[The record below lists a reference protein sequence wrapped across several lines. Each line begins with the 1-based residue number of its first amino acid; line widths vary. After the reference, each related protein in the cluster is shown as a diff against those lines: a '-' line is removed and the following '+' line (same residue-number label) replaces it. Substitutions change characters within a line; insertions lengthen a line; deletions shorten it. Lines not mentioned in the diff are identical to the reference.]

1 VSVRAQRSAKRL
13 DSIRDR
19 ALNSIAA
26 WDDSV
31 PTERNSVFVPVVD
44 DAETVLEHMEDCI
57 QQDRLEKVDHL
68 FVDGGVLVRFRR
80 KRDADR
86 FRQAFVT

>member
-1 VSVRAQRSAKRL
+1 MSVRAQRSAKRL

-19 ALNSIAA
+19 ALNSISA

-31 PTERNSVFVPVVD
+31 PTERNSVFVPVD
-44 DAETVLEHMEDCI
+44 DAEAFLQRMDDCI
-57 QQDRLEKVDHL
+57 QRDRLAKLDHL

-80 KRDADR
+80 RRDADR
-86 FRQAFVT
+86 FRQAIM